1 MGEETLGQYFNSLL
15 PPENV
20 SYKKERERIRNR
32 FVNREMY
39 IEEAHIIWNKQTTFH
54 SELNEEL
61 RNELIGNPE
70 VNSVTKGAVFF
81 QKPLRSQKHKVGK
94 CTFEPNKSRCAIS
107 NLVYQDLLA
116 YKWINTIK
124 KDGGCL
130 SYEESEK
137 IYRFFMAN
145 SRFKFREIK
154 QLLDARNSQFNKK
167 NNDVIYGSRLNSRL
181 SDEDIFGMDWF
192 DLPFSKRKDIW
203 HALYFFS
210 NSDRLQ
216 THAQQKWGL
225 GNVAAE
231 KIAKV
236 EVDKRYAPISEKA
249 AKNIL
254 YFLQRGVSYQ
264 LSVVLGGVKN
274 SLSSVWDNIEE
285 TDIQFIINKVVSLYR
300 QNVRNGFLPK
310 LKEFLL
316 DEMQFSD
323 FQIKKLYGLQVQNS
337 DFTIHKKFPF
347 GAKEDKEIND
357 FKNPLL
363 KNTLFQ
369 ARKIINSVIDKYG
382 VIDEIK
388 VELNTNLKTNKFQRF
403 IYRLDKKRVA
413 KNRSRYFSR
422 IGSLSENLT
431 ELNLLKMELW
441 EECSGICPY
450 SGEPIPMDTL
460 FTDNIKVV
468 YIHPWSKSLKDN
480 SLNKTLCYSYFAEK
494 LDEKS
499 PHDFFSD
506 DPEQWEKVVDR
517 AADLFSIVSIIPPTR
532 KNSESLS
539 KDTTEEITSRINW
552 MIPILYAGKSHVF

>member
-192 DLPFSKRKDIW
+192 DLPNVKTFG
-203 HALYFFS
+203 
-210 NSDRLQ
+210 
-216 THAQQKWGL
+216 THCTFLATVIGCKPMH
-225 GNVAAE
+225 N
-231 KIAKV
+231 
-236 EVDKRYAPISEKA
+236 
-249 AKNIL
+249 KN
-254 YFLQRGVSYQ
+254 GV
-264 LSVVLGGVKN
+264 
-274 SLSSVWDNIEE
+274 
-285 TDIQFIINKVVSLYR
+285 
-300 QNVRNGFLPK
+300 
-310 LKEFLL
+310 
-316 DEMQFSD
+316 
-323 FQIKKLYGLQVQNS
+323 
-337 DFTIHKKFPF
+337 
-347 GAKEDKEIND
+347 
-357 FKNPLL
+357 
-363 KNTLFQ
+363 
-369 ARKIINSVIDKYG
+369 
-382 VIDEIK
+382 
-388 VELNTNLKTNKFQRF
+388 
-403 IYRLDKKRVA
+403 
-413 KNRSRYFSR
+413 
-422 IGSLSENLT
+422 
-431 ELNLLKMELW
+431 
-441 EECSGICPY
+441 
-450 SGEPIPMDTL
+450 
-460 FTDNIKVV
+460 
-468 YIHPWSKSLKDN
+468 
-480 SLNKTLCYSYFAEK
+480 
-494 LDEKS
+494 
-499 PHDFFSD
+499 
-506 DPEQWEKVVDR
+506 
-517 AADLFSIVSIIPPTR
+517 
-532 KNSESLS
+532 
-539 KDTTEEITSRINW
+539 
-552 MIPILYAGKSHVF
+552 